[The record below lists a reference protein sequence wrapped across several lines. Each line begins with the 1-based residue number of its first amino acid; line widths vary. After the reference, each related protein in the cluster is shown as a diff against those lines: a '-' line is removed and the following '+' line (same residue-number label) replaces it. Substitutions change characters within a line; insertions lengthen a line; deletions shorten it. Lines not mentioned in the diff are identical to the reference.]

1 MKTQSV
7 FENDQELNRLAT
19 QNRLLRECE
28 EPFYRRFFNG
38 YHQLRLLDLGCN
50 DGSKTVDRFDVP
62 EIRKVVG
69 LEIQEELAHRAQMR
83 YGSEKFS
90 FYAGN
95 VEAPDF
101 QGNLEQIME
110 REGVE
115 AFDIISASF
124 VLMHLKNPIALLKG
138 LRRFLAPGGRIVIE
152 EADDASSGLTPD
164 ADQLFRQFLQMLETD
179 PWAGNRRC
187 GEHVAG
193 WMEQCGYRQVI
204 QHPGTV
210 RAGGEQTERKRD
222 MFETFFSYLPLD
234 MEILCREEPDNRDY
248 AACVEWLRQHYEG
261 LRAAAMSE
269 GTEIAVGIR
278 LIAGE
283 GGERTP

>member
-1 MKTQSV
+1 MNTQSV
-7 FENDQELNRLAT
+7 FENDQELNRLAI

-38 YHQLRLLDLGCN
+38 HHQLRLLDLGCN

-62 EIRKVVG
+62 EIQKVVG
-69 LEIQEELAHRAQMR
+69 LEIQAELAHRAQTR
-83 YGSEKFS
+83 YGSGKFF
-90 FYAGN
+90 FYPGN

-101 QGNLEQIME
+101 QGKLEQIME

-115 AFDIISASF
+115 AFDIINASF
-124 VLMHLKNPIALLKG
+124 VLMHLKNPVALLEG

-193 WMEQCGYRQVI
+193 WMEQCGYREI
-204 QHPGTV
+204 RQHLV
-210 RAGGEQTERKRD
+210 EIRANDGQLEKKRD

-234 MEILCREEPDNRDY
+234 MEILCQEEPDNATY
-248 AACVEWLRQHYEG
+248 SACAEWLRRHYDA
-261 LRAAAMSE
+261 LRAEAMSE
-269 GTEIAVGIR
+269 CTELRVGLRMIAC
-278 LIAGE
+278 L
-283 GGERTP
+283 GG